1 LEGNE
6 ARVVQE
12 YFFEVTRWN
21 AAMKCTEHVLTP
33 RAEDVVLAEIE
44 EGGIVTGRVLGTGT
58 PKRLDR
64 N

>member
-1 LEGNE
+1 VEGDE
-6 ARVVQE
+6 AHVVQE
-12 YFFEVTRWN
+12 YFFEITKWN
-21 AAMKCTEHVLTP
+21 PTLKRTEHVLTL